1 MLLSLKSS
9 ATSAIDD
16 VLHQPIYLD
25 PQSVNEACG
34 RPSRKYIDEAEA
46 N

>member
-9 ATSAIDD
+9 ATSVIDN
-16 VLHQPIYLD
+16 LRHQQIYLD
-25 PQSVNEACG
+25 PQSVNEARG